1 MIIKN
6 INFKYNDNEIYKNFN
21 IEFKRGKIN
30 CIIGK
35 SGCGKTTLLN
45 YISQKYC
52 FENKKIAFVFQND
65 NLIPWE
71 NIYVNLKIIA
81 KQYFDKEKIEKE
93 IDKILKDI
101 GLIEFKNSYPNE
113 LSGGMRQ
120 RINFARALIGS
131 PDIIL
136 MDEPFKS
143 LDIKSKHEMINLVI
157 ELRKKS
163 IVTIILVTH
172 SIDEI
177 IKLSDIVYLLGGR
190 PVRILETAEGVKIK
204 NIVENLYKSI
214 DEFN

>member
-93 IDKILKDI
+93 IDKNLKDI

-143 LDIKSKHEMINLVI
+143 LDIKSKHEMINLVM

>member
-81 KQYFDKEKIEKE
+81 KQYFDKEKIEEE

-143 LDIKSKHEMINLVI
+143 LDIKCKQNIIEIVKKINL
-157 ELRKKS
+157 EKKR
-163 IVTIILVTH
+163 TIILVTH
-172 SIDEI
+172 DKEEI
-177 IKLSDIVYLLGGR
+177 EKLANSVFLLGGR
-190 PVRILETAEGVKIK
+190 PVKILDKGNENDIK
-204 NIVENLYKSI
+204 NIIEKI
-214 DEFN
+214 I

>member
-65 NLIPWE
+65 NLIPCE

-113 LSGGMRQ
+113 LSGGMKQ
-120 RINFARALIGS
+120 RVNIARALLGTF
-131 PDIIL
+131 DVIL

-143 LDIKSKHEMINLVI
+143 LDIKCKSNIISIIKYLNI
-157 ELRKKS
+157 KKG
-163 IVTIILVTH
+163 ITIIMVTH
-172 SIDEI
+172 DKEEI
-177 IKLSDIVYLLGGR
+177 LNLADNLFLLGNR
-190 PVRILETAEGVKIK
+190 PVQILESSKLGDFK
-204 NIVENLYKSI
+204 NIIEKL
-214 DEFN
+214 

>member
-6 INFKYNDNEIYKNFN
+6 INFKYDDNEIYKNFN
-21 IEFKRGKIN
+21 IEFKKGKIN

-45 YISQKYC
+45 YISQKC
-52 FENKKIAFVFQND
+52 CLENKKIAFVFQND

-71 NIYVNLKIIA
+71 NVYVNLKIIA
-81 KQYFDKEKIEKE
+81 KQYFVKDKIEKE
-93 IDKILKDI
+93 VDKVLNAI
-101 GLIEFKNSYPNE
+101 GLREFKNSYPNE

-120 RINFARALIGS
+120 RINFARALMGN

-143 LDIKSKHEMINLVI
+143 LDIKNKYEMIDLVM
-157 ELRKKS
+157 ELRNKNS
-163 IVTIILVTH
+163 VTIILVTH
-172 SIDEI
+172 SLDEI
-177 IKLSDIVYLLGGR
+177 IKLADIVYLLGGR
-190 PVRILETAEGVKIK
+190 PVRILESAEGKDIK

-214 DEFN
+214 DVFS

>member
-143 LDIKSKHEMINLVI
+143 LDIKCKQNIIEIVKKINL
-157 ELRKKS
+157 EKKT
-163 IVTIILVTH
+163 TIILVTH
-172 SIDEI
+172 DKEEI
-177 IKLSDIVYLLGGR
+177 EKLANSVFLLGGR
-190 PVRILETAEGVKIK
+190 PVKILDKGNENDIK
-204 NIVENLYKSI
+204 NIIEKI
-214 DEFN
+214 I

>member
-136 MDEPFKS
+136 IDEPFKS
-143 LDIKSKHEMINLVI
+143 LDIKSKHEMINLVM

>member
-6 INFKYNDNEIYKNFN
+6 INFKYDDNEIYKNFN
-21 IEFKRGKIN
+21 IEFKKGKIN

-45 YISQKYC
+45 YISQKC
-52 FENKKIAFVFQND
+52 CLENKKIAFVFQND

-71 NIYVNLKIIA
+71 NVYVNLKIIA
-81 KQYFDKEKIEKE
+81 KQYFVKDKIEKE
-93 IDKILKDI
+93 VDKVLNAI
-101 GLIEFKNSYPNE
+101 GLRKFKNSYPNE

-120 RINFARALIGS
+120 RINFARALIGN

-143 LDIKSKHEMINLVI
+143 LDIKNKYEMIDLVM
-157 ELRKKS
+157 ELRNKNS
-163 IVTIILVTH
+163 VTIILVTH

-190 PVRILETAEGVKIK
+190 PVRILESAEGKDIK

-214 DEFN
+214 DVFS

>member
-6 INFKYNDNEIYKNFN
+6 INFKYDDNEIYKNFN
-21 IEFKRGKIN
+21 IELKKGKIN

-45 YISQKYC
+45 YISQKC
-52 FENKKIAFVFQND
+52 CLENKKIAFVFQND

-71 NIYVNLKIIA
+71 NVYVNLKIIA
-81 KQYFDKEKIEKE
+81 KQYFVKDKIEKE
-93 IDKILKDI
+93 VDKVLNAI
-101 GLIEFKNSYPNE
+101 GLREFKNSYPNE

-120 RINFARALIGS
+120 RINFARALMGN

-143 LDIKSKHEMINLVI
+143 LDIKNKYEMIDLVM
-157 ELRKKS
+157 ELRNKNS
-163 IVTIILVTH
+163 VTIILVTH
-172 SIDEI
+172 SLDEI
-177 IKLSDIVYLLGGR
+177 IKLADIVYLLGGR
-190 PVRILETAEGVKIK
+190 PVRILESAEGKDIK

-214 DEFN
+214 DVFS

>member
-120 RINFARALIGS
+120 RKNFARALIGS

-143 LDIKSKHEMINLVI
+143 LDIKSKHEMINLVM

>member
-143 LDIKSKHEMINLVI
+143 LDIKSKHEMINLVM

-204 NIVENLYKSI
+204 NIVEN
-214 DEFN
+214 

>member
-143 LDIKSKHEMINLVI
+143 LDIKSKHEMINLVM

-177 IKLSDIVYLLGGR
+177 IKLSDIVYLLGRR

>member
-6 INFKYNDNEIYKNFN
+6 INFKYDDNEIYKKFN

-45 YISQKYC
+45 YISQKC
-52 FENKKIAFVFQND
+52 CLENKKIAFVFQND

-71 NIYVNLKIIA
+71 NVYVNLKIIA
-81 KQYFDKEKIEKE
+81 KQYFVKDKIEKE
-93 IDKILKDI
+93 VDKVLNAI
-101 GLIEFKNSYPNE
+101 GLREFKNSYPNE

-120 RINFARALIGS
+120 RINFARALMGN

-143 LDIKSKHEMINLVI
+143 LDIKNKYEMIDLVM
-157 ELRKKS
+157 ELRNKNS
-163 IVTIILVTH
+163 VTIILVTH
-172 SIDEI
+172 SLDEI
-177 IKLSDIVYLLGGR
+177 IKLADIVYLLGGR
-190 PVRILETAEGVKIK
+190 PVRILESAEGENIK

-214 DEFN
+214 DGVS

>member
-136 MDEPFKS
+136 MDEHFKS
-143 LDIKSKHEMINLVI
+143 LDIKSKHEMINLVM

>member
-131 PDIIL
+131 LDIIL

-143 LDIKSKHEMINLVI
+143 LDIKSKHEMINLVM

>member
-136 MDEPFKS
+136 MDGPFKS
-143 LDIKSKHEMINLVI
+143 LDIKSKHEMINLVM